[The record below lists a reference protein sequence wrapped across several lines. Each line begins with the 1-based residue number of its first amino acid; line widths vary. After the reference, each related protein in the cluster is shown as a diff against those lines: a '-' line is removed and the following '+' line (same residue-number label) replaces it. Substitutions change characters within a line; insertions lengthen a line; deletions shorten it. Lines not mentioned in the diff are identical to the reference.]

1 MNDDFLMNDDFQS
14 VEKLTKQGIFILYG
28 SKKYCNKLY
37 FQYSLK
43 QSFGDISII
52 LYPLSKI
59 LKSSVATIGNNIGN
73 YVKKELK
80 GKVNFSVVQGF
91 LNFFLGDNYYFL
103 LLKQMLNYKFYDV
116 KISSKTIMV
125 EYSSPNTNK
134 PLHIGHIR
142 NSLIGESIS
151 KILKT
156 VGYNVK
162 KVQIINDRGI
172 HISKSMAAW
181 IKFGNNQT
189 PKKMKMKGDHFV
201 GTYYRLFEKIN
212 GENGITTYFKD
223 NKTNESNDD
232 MMKLARSLLIKWEY
246 GDDKIMKIWKMMNG
260 WVYDGFK
267 ETYKKLGIHFD
278 HIEYESKIYNF
289 GKKIVQEGVKNGVF
303 VKQQDGSIWID
314 LTKDGFDKKLLLRA
328 DQTSVYITQDIGT
341 AINRFKIYNLD
352 KLIYIVGKEQEY
364 HFQVLFKILKK
375 LGYKW
380 VNKLIHL
387 SYEMVV
393 LPEGKMKSRIG
404 NVIEADKFIS
414 EMIFFSKTSYL
425 KRKNSKIM
433 NEQDQIKYFE
443 VLGLGAIKYYFL
455 QIDPKKQ
462 IIFHPEKSI
471 DFKGKTALYIQYTY
485 SRIRSIEKK
494 FFDYCLLIKYENLLN
509 VKFDIYEKNMI
520 KIMYQYPVILKKSAT
535 ELNPS
540 ILANYVYH
548 VSKIFNNFYQ
558 KKKILNP
565 SNIPYSNM
573 CINIIHVAGNILK
586 YIMNLLGIQVIDYI

>member
-1 MNDDFLMNDDFQS
+1 MNDDFKS
-14 VEKLTKQGIFILYG
+14 VEELTKQGICVLYG
-28 SKKYCNKLY
+28 STKYCNKLY

-43 QSFGDISII
+43 KSFGDISII
-52 LYPLSKI
+52 LYPLSKL
-59 LKSSVATIGNNIGN
+59 LKYSVETIGNNIGN
-73 YVKKELK
+73 YVKTKLK
-80 GKVNFSVVQGF
+80 GKVNFSVLQGF
-91 LNFFLGDNYYFL
+91 LNFFLGDDYYFL
-103 LLKQMLNYKFYDV
+103 LLKQMLNDKFYNFQ
-116 KISSKTIMV
+116 ISSKTIMV

-151 KILKT
+151 KILKK

-189 PKKMKMKGDHFV
+189 PTTMKIKGDHFV
-201 GTYYRLFEKIN
+201 GKYYRLFETIN
-212 GENGITTYFKD
+212 CVNGIKYL
-223 NKTNESNDD
+223 NDD
-232 MMKLARSLLIKWEY
+232 NNKPTKKYSYSYMMNLARSLLKKWED

-260 WVYDGFK
+260 WVYYGFQ
-267 ETYKKLGIHFD
+267 ETYKKLGINFD

-289 GKKIVQEGVKNGVF
+289 GKKIVKEGVKNGVF
-303 VKQQDGSIWID
+303 IKKQDGSIWID

-364 HFQVLFKILKK
+364 HFQILFKILNK
-375 LGYKW
+375 LGYTW

-414 EMIFFSKTSYL
+414 EMISFSKNSCL
-425 KRKNSKIM
+425 KRINSKKM
-433 NEQDQIKYFE
+433 NKQEKIKYFE

-455 QIDPKKQ
+455 QIDPKKK
-462 IIFHPEKSI
+462 IIFNPEQSI

-494 FFDYCLLIKYENLLN
+494 FFDYCFLTKNENLLN
-509 VKFDIYEKNMI
+509 VKLDIYEKNMI
-520 KIMYQYPVILKKSAT
+520 KLMYQYPVRLIKSAK

-540 ILANYVYH
+540 ILANYVYN
-548 VSKIFNNFYQ
+548 VAKLFNNFYQ
-558 KKKILNP
+558 TKKILNP

-573 CINIIHVAGNILK
+573 CINIIYVAGNILK
-586 YIMNLLGIQVIDYI
+586 YIMNLLGIEVIDYII